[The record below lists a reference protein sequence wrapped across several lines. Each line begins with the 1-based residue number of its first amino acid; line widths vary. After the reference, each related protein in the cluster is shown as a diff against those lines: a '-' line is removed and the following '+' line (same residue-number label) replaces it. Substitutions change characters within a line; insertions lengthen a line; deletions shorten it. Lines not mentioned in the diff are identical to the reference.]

1 MAEFGCGGINF
12 EIKKLKL
19 VVGSL
24 EKKKKKNGYR
34 IFNSI
39 NQ

>member
-24 EKKKKKNGYR
+24 EKKKKKKMDIG
-34 IFNSI
+34 SSTV
-39 NQ
+39 